1 MTLQGSKL
9 IRQLTFH
16 YQSQIHLSKRH
27 KIISIFRRL
36 SFSLVCSVAL
46 FPASALAQITP
57 DGSVPTTVEQLE
69 EIMRING
76 GEREGNNL
84 FHSFD
89 EFSIP
94 EGMEAIFENS
104 TDIENI
110 FTRVTGDEVS
120 NIDGILSTQGDAN
133 FFFINPN
140 GIVFGD
146 NASLNVGGSFIA
158 SSAESIQFENG
169 SQFSATNP
177 DQPILDLTGFPTGL
191 GVGNNPGAI
200 TVNGIGNQITST
212 LSPTGFGQEI
222 PTGLSVDTGN
232 TLALVGGEIT
242 FNRGVVS
249 TQGGQLYLT
258 SVDSGLVVID
268 QTGEEITFK
277 NDSVSNFQD
286 ITLNEQSL
294 VSSFSEGE
302 GSIIVDGR
310 NVTIADGSFI
320 LSQNPS
326 NSSGGAVNITASES
340 LTLLGKSPDDSIFS
354 SIRTET
360 LGDGTGQGGDITVF
374 TPKIVMNDEARI
386 QASTTNDAIAGD
398 IKVNAS
404 ESINLTGASFSS
416 ATFSNGKAG
425 NINVITSELEIADAG
440 RITSASFGDEA
451 GEGNGDGG
459 QVNVTADSIKVMG
472 GSTIERSSIASS
484 TFTAGN
490 AGSVTIDTRQL
501 QVKDGASVSS
511 STFATGNAGNLSINA
526 SEAISVQGTNE
537 KLIVTDNTQSYIRTS
552 SQTSTPE
559 GQDRLNLPEVPI
571 SQSGNL
577 TINTPK
583 LTIFNEGTVSVEN
596 EGIGDAGTLSIN
608 AEDINLDSTGS
619 ISATAASGTGGNI
632 NIDTDNLQLDNGS
645 QITAEAGNN
654 GNGGNITI
662 NTSNLTAK
670 KNSNLTTSAVGGDG
684 GNIDITADTI
694 LGLEN
699 SD

>member
-1 MTLQGSKL
+1 M
-9 IRQLTFH
+9 
-16 YQSQIHLSKRH
+16 
-27 KIISIFRRL
+27 
-36 SFSLVCSVAL
+36 
-46 FPASALAQITP
+46 
-57 DGSVPTTVEQLE
+57 
-69 EIMRING
+69 
-76 GEREGNNL
+76 
-84 FHSFD
+84 
-89 EFSIP
+89 
-94 EGMEAIFENS
+94 
-104 TDIENI
+104 
-110 FTRVTGDEVS
+110 
-120 NIDGILSTQGDAN
+120 
-133 FFFINPN
+133 
-140 GIVFGD
+140 
-146 NASLNVGGSFIA
+146 
-158 SSAESIQFENG
+158 
-169 SQFSATNP
+169 
-177 DQPILDLTGFPTGL
+177 
-191 GVGNNPGAI
+191 
-200 TVNGIGNQITST
+200 
-212 LSPTGFGQEI
+212 
-222 PTGLSVDTGN
+222 
-232 TLALVGGEIT
+232 ALVGGEIT

-326 NSSGGAVNITASES
+326 NSPGGAVNITASES

-596 EGIGDAGTLSIN
+596 EGTGNAGTLSIN

-645 QITAEAGNN
+645 QITIEA
-654 GNGGNITI
+654 
-662 NTSNLTAK
+662 
-670 KNSNLTTSAVGGDG
+670 
-684 GNIDITADTI
+684 
-694 LGLEN
+694 
-699 SD
+699 